1 MTHLAVTIDLVLVAA
16 AQREVPGPRVVG
28 LNVEILLLGELH
40 LDGAGVTEYVAAVEA
55 GSGLSSGGDVLVLDQ
70 GVDHRPSLEH
80 DDLLYLTCLSAHFLN
95 GVHIQPVD
103 GVQDGQQDYLVLL
116 QPDDTT

>member
-1 MTHLAVTIDLVLVAA
+1 MTHLAFTIDLVLAAA

-55 GSGLSSGGDVLVLDQ
+55 GSGLSSAGDVLVLDQ
-70 GVDHRPSLEH
+70 SMDHRSSLEH
-80 DDLLYLTCLSAHFLN
+80 DDLLYLTRLPAHLLD

-116 QPDDTT
+116 EPDDTT